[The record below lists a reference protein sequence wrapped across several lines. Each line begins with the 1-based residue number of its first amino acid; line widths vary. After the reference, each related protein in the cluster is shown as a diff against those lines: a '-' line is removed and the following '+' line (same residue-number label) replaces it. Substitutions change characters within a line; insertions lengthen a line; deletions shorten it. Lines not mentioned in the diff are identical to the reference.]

1 MDVKPAS
8 EVDRLTSNLQVY
20 EGLVKDQ
27 AAEIAALKAEV
38 AFLKKQVHNRENS
51 SRQEGKV
58 SVICFLYFITLT
70 NIVPRRE
77 QSQRFPTRTLS
88 LAGLLSGK
96 PLSVPR
102 QSPED
107 RLTTL

>member
-1 MDVKPAS
+1 MDVKPAN
-8 EVDRLTSNLQVY
+8 EVDKLTSNLQVY

-51 SRQEGKV
+51 SRQEGEV
-58 SVICFLYFITLT
+58 SETCFLYYTPLT
-70 NIVPRRE
+70 NILSSRE
-77 QSQRFPTRTLS
+77 QSQRFPTRTRS
-88 LAGLLSGK
+88 LALLSGI
-96 PLSVPR
+96 PLSIPR
-102 QSPED
+102 QSLED